1 MRNLLTFACIAL
13 GIVSARAQTD
23 LGGKAGLNYH
33 FQDARLG
40 DKAPAGVERPD
51 GDSGLGW
58 HAGLFAEFS
67 LGDRWLL
74 RPEALYST
82 RLTRREI
89 SSSISMGGT
98 TTAIESDTRGTLS
111 YVEVPVL
118 VGRQLGD
125 RLTLHAGPAV
135 GLLLGNQVRVTGTQR
150 VTTDGNTVSTSLDAT
165 TSSTVGLSTVEV
177 AGVIGLGYRADNG
190 MDLGLRFWNGFTP
203 LQEDTDIVRTKQ
215 RLIQLSVGW
224 ALKRG

>member
-1 MRNLLTFACIAL
+1 MRTLTIIASIAL
-13 GIVSARAQTD
+13 GILSAHAQFD

-33 FQDARLG
+33 FQDARPG
-40 DKAPAGVERPD
+40 DKAPAGMERPD
-51 GDSGLGW
+51 GDNGLGW

-89 SSSISMGGT
+89 SSTIGMGGT
-98 TTAIESDTRGTLS
+98 TTAIESDARGTLS
-111 YVEVPVL
+111 YLEVPVL
-118 VGRQLGD
+118 IGRRLGEC
-125 RLTLHAGPAV
+125 LTLQAGPAM
-135 GLLLGNQVRVTGTQR
+135 GLLLGNQVKVTGTQR
-150 VTTDGNTVSTSLDAT
+150 VTTDGNTVTTSLDAT
-165 TSSTVGLSTVEV
+165 TSSTDGLNAVEF
-177 AGVIGLGYRADNG
+177 AGVIGLGYRLDNG

-203 LQEDTDIVRTKQ
+203 LQEDTDIIRTKQ

-224 ALKRG
+224 AFKRG